1 MGTPT
6 DEGTYP
12 IHEQTFQKHQKVTPM
27 LMNARTFFDKVAR
40 MRQLQKDFFATRDRD
55 ILAQSKLAEKEI
67 DTEIARVKAILA
79 KRSSE

>member
-1 MGTPT
+1 
-6 DEGTYP
+6 
-12 IHEQTFQKHQKVTPM
+12 
-27 LMNARTFFDKVAR
+27 MNARTFFDKVAR

-67 DTEIARVKAILA
+67 DNEIARVRSILD